1 MIGFRVST
9 RSGSALCDAAGI
21 GIKRLYST
29 SRSLHALSLY
39 LDFIPLAANSKP
51 TESWLLFTSSEII
64 IERLSR
70 SPTKIEDISEHLR
83 NRSKRIERVGLGT
96 RNRTRTRT
104 STSRPVRVLRL
115 HVTLTQSL

>member
-1 MIGFRVST
+1 MRCGWH
-9 RSGSALCDAAGI
+9 RSKEIVLD
-21 GIKRLYST
+21 IKVCLVFVPRFY
-29 SRSLHALSLY
+29 
-39 LDFIPLAANSKP
+39 IPLAANSKP

-104 STSRPVRVLRL
+104 STSRYEWCEY
-115 HVTLTQSL
+115 